1 MEKKQCVV
9 LKICMSPTQKVSF
22 FYDAPLHWK
31 LQLSFA
37 HFFYIFDL
45 TEPSNHL
52 GILIPLVARVYFM
65 KLHIVKYIHLL

>member
-1 MEKKQCVV
+1 
-9 LKICMSPTQKVSF
+9 MSPLQKVSF

-31 LQLSFA
+31 FQLSFM

-52 GILIPLVARVYFM
+52 GILIPLVGRVYFL
-65 KLHIVKYIHLL
+65 KLHIVKKYLLLNYNLKSSFL